1 MCLHAKKPS
10 VDPQRAGL
18 STVLASWLLCLLL
31 CACTGTPAGPGE
43 TMVPTGRWSGDGA
56 CLSVT
61 DEGCD
66 LVVGCGHGQFPRPA
80 VHPDG
85 TYAADGTY
93 RIEAGPIS
101 INPAPPAKFS
111 GVLTAST
118 LTVSVVPS
126 DTSLRPASYTLRLTN
141 GSGRC
146 AVPCL

>member
-1 MCLHAKKPS
+1 M
-10 VDPQRAGL
+10 DPQRGGL
-18 STVLASWLLCLLL
+18 STILASWLFGLVL

-43 TMVPTGRWSGDGA
+43 TVVPTGRWSGDGA

-61 DEGCD
+61 DKACD
-66 LVVGCGHGQFPRPA
+66 LVVGCAHGQFSRPT
-80 VHPDG
+80 VHRDG
-85 TYAADGTY
+85 TFAADGTY

-118 LTVSVVPS
+118 LTVRVVPS

-141 GSGRC
+141 DSARC
-146 AVPCL
+146 SVPCL